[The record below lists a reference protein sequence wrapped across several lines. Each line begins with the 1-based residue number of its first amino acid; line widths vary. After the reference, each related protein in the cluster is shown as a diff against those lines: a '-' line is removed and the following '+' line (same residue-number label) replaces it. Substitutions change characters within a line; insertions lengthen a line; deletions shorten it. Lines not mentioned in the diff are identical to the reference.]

1 MFTNPLCILSSVPPP
16 SPSRLHTHRR
26 TTQALPLTLLRASL
40 SSSLASRSPSFSS
53 QVRPRMCIHMHDM
66 YDARLPAS
74 RLQSCRARSRLQS
87 LCALAQPPSLPM
99 LCYCTG
105 QASST
110 PSAALTASRPSQPSR
125 PCRRMALPWPLPR
138 RQWPC
143 RRRQWPCRH
152 RPYRSR
158 SRGEPRRVRTA
169 VGAAESS
176 DRASCAQSTHT
187 HTHPGGVRYPE
198 RTCVLGC
205 FCVSPLQK
213 KSRARFILQ
222 GGTRRAHSGPVLF
235 VIWIDAGPVVL
246 TLVGQ
251 NTC

>member
-1 MFTNPLCILSSVPPP
+1 
-16 SPSRLHTHRR
+16 
-26 TTQALPLTLLRASL
+26 
-40 SSSLASRSPSFSS
+40 
-53 QVRPRMCIHMHDM
+53 MHDM

-158 SRGEPRRVRTA
+158 SRGEPRRVRA

-187 HTHPGGVRYPE
+187 HTHPGGGGPV
-198 RTCVLGC
+198 
-205 FCVSPLQK
+205 
-213 KSRARFILQ
+213 SRAYLCLGVFLCKPSPKNHEHALFRSFKV
-222 GGTRRAHSGPVLF
+222 GRAHSGPVLF